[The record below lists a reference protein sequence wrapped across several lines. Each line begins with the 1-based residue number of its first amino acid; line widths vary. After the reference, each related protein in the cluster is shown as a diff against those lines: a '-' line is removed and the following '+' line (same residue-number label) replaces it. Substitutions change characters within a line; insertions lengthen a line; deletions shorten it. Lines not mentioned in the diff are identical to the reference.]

1 MAGRGGWGNGARPL
15 VPNAGLCRWVFPEY
29 SAYPIMGPGQ
39 SNRMRYF
46 SLTCFEE

>member
-1 MAGRGGWGNGARPL
+1 MGKRRKAFGPQRHAVPL
-15 VPNAGLCRWVFPEY
+15 GFPEY

-39 SNRMRYF
+39 NNRMRYF